1 MNTKSHTTYYF
12 HNLLH
17 PEKLHA
23 KEYISDADKLAIQ
36 KLAHYPHKPGKNI
49 FGLID
54 IYLEKLWKEH
64 DFVIEN
70 LPITYTLN
78 FKAREVIWQY
88 RVLDVNHPIRDAMK
102 IVLGKEDHYFNTT
115 VAVNPEGGNM
125 RVFESK
131 KAMPLVDKAKKNF
144 SLKSYKQE
152 AYSSSGK
159 TLVEKLPLP
168 SSSTLKNHAKDK
180 KKFYSEVL
188 IYV

>member
-1 MNTKSHTTYYF
+1 MSA
-12 HNLLH
+12 
-17 PEKLHA
+17 EKLHA

-88 RVLDVNHPIRDAMK
+88 RVLDVNHPIRDCYENC
-102 IVLGKEDHYFNTT
+102 IG
-115 VAVNPEGGNM
+115 
-125 RVFESK
+125 
-131 KAMPLVDKAKKNF
+131 
-144 SLKSYKQE
+144 
-152 AYSSSGK
+152 
-159 TLVEKLPLP
+159 
-168 SSSTLKNHAKDK
+168 
-180 KKFYSEVL
+180 
-188 IYV
+188 